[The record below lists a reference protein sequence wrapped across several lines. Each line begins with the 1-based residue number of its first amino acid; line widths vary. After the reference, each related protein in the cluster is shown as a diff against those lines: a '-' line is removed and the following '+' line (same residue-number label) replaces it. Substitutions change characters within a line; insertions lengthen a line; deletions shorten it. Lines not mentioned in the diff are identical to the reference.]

1 MPEERGLTV
10 GQYLRQERER
20 RNLSLES
27 VAGVTR
33 ITLKNLQALEND
45 KFGILPASVFV
56 RGFLRIYAAHLG
68 LDPKEVLALYETQ
81 MDFYGVS
88 QKVQASPPPKRF
100 QPVVKF
106 SLIIVSIAL
115 AAYVFFSFFYQKTP
129 VQPPSQPAP
138 SPGALSLPTP
148 PEKELT
154 AEASPTMDKDSLKT
168 PGPSTTSPKTTP
180 DITEASK
187 KKERRHVLKVKTTET
202 TWLRIRADDQPEVNA
217 LLQPRETATWTA
229 RRQFKVTVG
238 NAGGVDIFF
247 NGVPQGRLGDSGQV
261 VHLLLPKEI
270 KKRTTAEKKKEP

>member
-20 RNLSLES
+20 RNISLES

-45 KFGILPASVFV
+45 ELGILPASVFV
-56 RGFLRIYAAHLG
+56 RGFLRTYAAHLG

-81 MDFYGVS
+81 MDFFGVS
-88 QKVQASPPPKRF
+88 QKVQASPPSKRF

-115 AAYVFFSFFYQKTP
+115 AAYVFFSFFYQKPP
-129 VQPPSQPAP
+129 VQPT
-138 SPGALSLPTP
+138 SPEALSLPTP
-148 PEKELT
+148 PEKALV
-154 AEASPTMDKDSLKT
+154 AEVSPTMEKDSLKS
-168 PGPSTTSPKTTP
+168 PEPSTTSPKTTP
-180 DITEASK
+180 AITEASK
-187 KKERRHVLKVKTTET
+187 KKERRHVIKVKATET
-202 TWLRIRADDQPEVNA
+202 TWLRIRADDQPEVDA

-229 RRQFKVTVG
+229 RRQFQIILG
-238 NAGGVDIFF
+238 NAGGVEISF

-270 KKRTTAEKKKEP
+270 KKRTTAEKKNEP